1 MTLTIVPEI
10 LIRQLYVLLVNLSV
24 ILFYCELT
32 IIKPN
37 NNVGIEKNT

>member
-1 MTLTIVPEI
+1 MFNV
-10 LIRQLYVLLVNLSV
+10 YVLVVNLSV

-37 NNVGIEKNT
+37 NNVGIEKILRAK